1 MTEESK
7 RIRPDGVIPPAGDPL
22 NSAPSEDRQVLKD
35 AVLMI
40 PNLVKL
46 VGRLLKDPRV
56 PRRSK
61 VVLGFAAL
69 YVASPIDLVPEFI
82 PVIGWADDLLLVIY
96 ALDSLI
102 ERAGSEVVEEHW
114 DGPGDLL
121 GMIRDVMGMGRNLI
135 PRRMLRTIDRLSG

>member
-1 MTEESK
+1 MTEEPR
-7 RIRPDGVIPPAGDPL
+7 RIRPDDVIPPDGESVQA
-22 NSAPSEDRQVLKD
+22 RQLLMD
-35 AVLMI
+35 AVRML

-61 VVLGFAAL
+61 VALGLAAA

-82 PVIGWADDLLLVIY
+82 PVIGWADDVIFMMF
-96 ALDSLI
+96 AIDSLI
-102 ERAGSEVVEEHW
+102 ERAGPEIVDEHW

-121 GMIRDVMGMGRNLI
+121 GLIRDVMGVARNIVPNRLS
-135 PRRMLRTIDRLSG
+135 RALERLSG